1 MSVGRVEIVLPER
14 RVESLE
20 EWFAAGGGDGLAR
33 AKELGPEGTIAEL
46 ERAGVRGR
54 GGAGFPIA
62 TKWRS
67 VRRAAGRH
75 RYAVCNGA
83 EGEPGTFK
91 DRAVLRANP
100 YQVVEGLA
108 IAALVLEAREVFIA
122 LKASFEAE
130 RERVVTAVTEMEQAG
145 LVGDLSV
152 VVVAGPEE
160 YLFGE
165 EKALLEVIE
174 GNDPLPRWLPPYVHG
189 LFATAPQLGW
199 QAHEPEAGH
208 SGGHESN
215 PTAVNNVETL
225 ATVAHVLAK
234 GAQWYRSFG
243 TPDSPGTVVC
253 TVVGD
258 VERAGV
264 VEVECGT
271 PLRDVLTMFGA
282 PRPNRTI
289 RAVLPGVTNSVLTE
303 AQFDTPLAFET
314 FAATGSGLGAA
325 GFIVYDDTACMVD
338 VAAVLSRFLYVESCG
353 QCPPCKLGTGAIT
366 KALDDIAT
374 GQGTDVSLES
384 IEHWLGVVADGNRCF
399 LPVEEQQLIGSIL
412 RTFPDDFER
421 HLRGECARPHR
432 ASVPKL
438 VDIADGRAVFD
449 ARQVRKRPDWTYE
462 P

>member
-1 MSVGRVEIVLPER
+1 MGRIEIVLPGEA
-14 RVESLE
+14 VESLE
-20 EWFAAGGGDGLAR
+20 QWFASGGGGGLAR
-33 AKELGPEGTIAEL
+33 ANEIGPEATIAEL
-46 ERAGVRGR
+46 EQAGLRGR

-91 DRAVLRANP
+91 DRAILRANP

-108 IAALVLEAREVFIA
+108 IAALALEAREVFFA
-122 LKASFEAE
+122 LKATFGRE
-130 RERVVTAVTEMEQAG
+130 RERVLAAVTEMEQAG
-145 LVGDLSV
+145 LVGDLSIG
-152 VVVAGPEE
+152 VVAGPEE

-174 GNDPLPRWLPPYVHG
+174 GNDPLPRWLPPYTHG

-208 SGGHESN
+208 TRGHESN

-225 ATVAHVLAK
+225 ANAAHVLAK
-234 GAQWYRSFG
+234 GAEWYRSFG
-243 TPDSPGTVVC
+243 TAESPGSVVC

-258 VERAGV
+258 AERAGV
-264 VEVECGT
+264 IEVECGT
-271 PLRDVLTMFGA
+271 PLRQVLTAFGA
-282 PRPNRTI
+282 PRPGRTI
-289 RAVLPGVTNSVLTE
+289 RAVLPGVTNAVLTKG
-303 AQFDTPLAFET
+303 QLDTPLTFEA
-314 FAATGSGLGAA
+314 FAAIGSGLGAA

-338 VAAVLSRFLYVESCG
+338 AAAVLSRFLFVESCG

-366 KALDDIAT
+366 GALDDIAAGRGSDAT
-374 GQGTDVSLES
+374 FDT
-384 IEHWLGVVADGNRCF
+384 INHWLSVVADGNRCF

-412 RTFPDDFER
+412 RTFPDDFDN
-421 HLRGECARPHR
+421 HMAGKCTRPHR
-432 ASVPKL
+432 AIVPKL
-438 VDIADGRAVFD
+438 VDITDEQAVFD
-449 ARQVRKRPDWTYE
+449 AKQMRKRPDWTYE
-462 P
+462 SS